1 MLVKEYEKLKALLTE
16 VQSGKVSDREMSKLI
31 VQLTEVSVLVIALI
45 QPTEVYVIFTVLM
58 LF

>member
-45 QPTEVYVIFTVLM
+45 QLTEVYVILTVLM